1 MPVIDYS
8 RFDNIVDSDD
18 EECAK
23 PPVRQQIK
31 PAAKFAAKPAAKPA
45 AQPAAKSAEC
55 SVIAHAPQLAEGAT
69 PAKSAP
75 PAQTRDADP
84 PVAVESGPRLVG
96 VLSSHVG
103 NHHRLARL
111 GQLFYS
117 VGAQTQ
123 KLSAFF
129 VVWSA
134 PEALVP
140 SVELELD
147 RLAVAL
153 QPSPLRSLR
162 QTRRTSQCY
171 DLRWLHD
178 ELLDREPPGTW
189 LLFTDDDDLWGPQRV
204 RAYLGHIHR
213 HAGQPGVTAVCAT
226 HKVRPAS
233 RSKIAQSP
241 QEVDAHL
248 KSGDAKHCGGV
259 RVEEEFFDF
268 ACPRESLGQFLA
280 MCNEETL
287 LHPFCDLRLT
297 RFLSEYVHGG
307 KVMYFATDKPGTPW
321 VYYYST
327 AHRTPEDDA
336 AYSFDSAQDQASAV
350 VKPRDEDRTEAA
362 ELCKQLH
369 GSKPSQEQLEEMLEF
384 VSTLRQNTEAMLIR
398 HFPDEPMKTA
408 EMRRIAVGQAQGEL
422 HAMRVAERLAR
433 QACGRFGI
441 QLV

>member
-1 MPVIDYS
+1 MPAIDYS
-8 RFDNIVDSDD
+8 RFDSIVDSDD
-18 EECAK
+18 DEPVK
-23 PPVRQQIK
+23 PPGR
-31 PAAKFAAKPAAKPA
+31 PAPKPAAKPA
-45 AQPAAKSAEC
+45 AFKPAANPA
-55 SVIAHAPQLAEGAT
+55 QTAEGAVTSKPT
-69 PAKSAP
+69 PAPGAVPAAVSPP
-75 PAQTRDADP
+75 PAADAG
-84 PVAVESGPRLVG
+84 VRLVG

-103 NHHRLARL
+103 SDQRLARL
-111 GQLFYS
+111 GELFRS
-117 VGAQTQ
+117 VEAQTQ

-134 PEALVP
+134 PESLVP
-140 SVELELD
+140 GVEAELA
-147 RLAVAL
+147 RLAAAL
-153 QPSPLRSLR
+153 QPSPVRSLR

-171 DLRWLHD
+171 DLRWLHE
-178 ELLDREPPGTW
+178 ELLSSEPPGTW

-204 RAYLGHIHR
+204 RAYRGHIQA

-233 RSKIAQSP
+233 RTKVARSP
-241 QEVDAHL
+241 QEVESHL

-280 MCNEETL
+280 LCNEETL

-297 RFLSEYVHGG
+297 RFLSEYVQGG

-336 AYSFDSAQDQASAV
+336 AYSHDSAQDQASAV
-350 VKPRDEDRTEAA
+350 VKLREEDRVEAA
-362 ELCKQLH
+362 ELCRQLH
-369 GSKPSQEQLEEMLEF
+369 GSPSQEDLDEMIDF

-398 HFPDEPMKTA
+398 HFPDEPMKTG
-408 EMRRIAVGQAQGEL
+408 EMRRIAVGQAQGEAY
-422 HAMRVAERLAR
+422 AMKLAERLAR
-433 QACGRFGI
+433 QACVRFGI
-441 QLV
+441 RLV